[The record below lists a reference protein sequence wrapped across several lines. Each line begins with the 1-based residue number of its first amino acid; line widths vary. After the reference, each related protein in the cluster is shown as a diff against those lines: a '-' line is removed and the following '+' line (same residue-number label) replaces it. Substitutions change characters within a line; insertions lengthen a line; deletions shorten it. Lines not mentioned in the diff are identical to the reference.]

1 MLTTGCSAKSA
12 DTNETSS
19 EIATETEISSEETEI
34 ETETEIDGETEEEA
48 ETETETEEVSEEET
62 VNSEEESGE
71 ETSAE
76 ETEDVAEESSEEEV
90 EDNAEENS
98 AEETEDTVEK
108 TTEES
113 TEVTTEATTEA
124 TTEETTAATVQSVSA
139 SVNGTHY
146 IGESLT
152 VRDFTV
158 TVNLSDG
165 STLTNPEGWAAAP
178 LELTASSNV
187 ITVYYESVSTT
198 IEVSAETAPET
209 TTAAPTT
216 AAPTTAATTTSST
229 SYLQVVDTSTAMYTY
244 DSMVED
250 LNQLA
255 AAYPDIIDLE
265 SAGTTADGRTIYVV
279 YFGNRNASQ
288 QIFICAATHARE
300 YMTAQLVMK
309 QLEFY
314 SGNYDTG
321 TYNGR
326 SFRDIFTETCFVVV
340 PMVNPDGV
348 SISQLGEAGIRDES
362 LRANLRAIYES
373 DVAHGYTTYDYAY
386 YLVRWKANARGVDI
400 NRNFSPG
407 WESVT
412 DRSAPSSTFYK
423 GTEPG
428 SEAETQA
435 LMNLVNSMSNPLMVI
450 SYHSYGDLVYW
461 QYGQSEP
468 LWSANQS
475 LAQAISNLTGHY
487 LAGYSNEAGFSN
499 WCVRVKGI
507 RSVTVETGTVACPLP
522 IEQFSKLWGQHQY
535 TWTMLAG
542 L

>member
-1 MLTTGCSAKSA
+1 MRRHRFTAYFLLIAMLVSGCSVESA
-12 DTNETSS
+12 DVNETSTEVVS
-19 EIATETEISSEETEI
+19 EAELSTEDKTEA
-34 ETETEIDGETEEEA
+34 EA
-48 ETETETEEVSEEET
+48 ETETEESTSTEAETETEDEEAEEET
-62 VNSEEESGE
+62 
-71 ETSAE
+71 AE
-76 ETEDVAEESSEEEV
+76 ET
-90 EDNAEENS
+90 
-98 AEETEDTVEK
+98 
-108 TTEES
+108 
-113 TEVTTEATTEA
+113 
-124 TTEETTAATVQSVSA
+124 TTA
-139 SVNGTHY
+139 
-146 IGESLT
+146 
-152 VRDFTV
+152 
-158 TVNLSDG
+158 
-165 STLTNPEGWAAAP
+165 
-178 LELTASSNV
+178 
-187 ITVYYESVSTT
+187 
-198 IEVSAETAPET
+198 APET
-209 TTAAPTT
+209 TTAAVD
-216 AAPTTAATTTSST
+216 T

-309 QLEFY
+309 QMEFY
-314 SGNYDTG
+314 SGCYYTG
-321 TYNGR
+321 SYNGKTF
-326 SFRDIFTETCFVVV
+326 SEIFNDTCFVIV

-348 SISQLGEAGIRDES
+348 SISQLGEAGIRDET
-362 LRANLRAIYES
+362 LRANLYSIYQS
-373 DVAHGYTTYDYAY
+373 DVANGYTTYDYSY

-407 WESVT
+407 WESVK

-435 LMNLVNSMSNPLMVI
+435 LMNIMNSLSNPLMAI

-499 WCVRVKGI
+499 WCVNVKGI
-507 RSVTVETGTVACPLP
+507 RSVTVETGTVECPLP
-522 IEQFSKLWGQHQY
+522 LEQFSLLWSQHQY
-535 TWTMLAG
+535 TWVMLATST
-542 L
+542 